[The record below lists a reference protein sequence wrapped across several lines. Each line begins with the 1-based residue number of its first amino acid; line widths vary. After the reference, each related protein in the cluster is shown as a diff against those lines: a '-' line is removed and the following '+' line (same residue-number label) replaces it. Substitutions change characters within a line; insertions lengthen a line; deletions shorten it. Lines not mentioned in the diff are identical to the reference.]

1 MNLWKETIATL
12 EEEGYT
18 WDDVEAVFGNDFQ
31 ITKENFREV
40 ASETVYN
47 PCCGAAQVAEDLII
61 FLHDGKWLA
70 RESPTAFF
78 WERWGLHE
86 TPTPPAQVMPVRRL
100 MTADIGW
107 DSLKE
112 CNNSIEI
119 MQEGHNAHYEEN
131 ENG

>member
-1 MNLWKETIATL
+1 MNLWKETIAKL

-18 WDDVEAVFGNDFQ
+18 WDDVESVFGNDFQ

-47 PCCGAAQVAEDLII
+47 TSCGAAQVAEDLTI
-61 FLHDGKWLA
+61 LLYNGKWLA

-78 WERWGLHE
+78 AERWGLHE
-86 TPTPPAQVMPVRRL
+86 TPKPPAQVMPVRRL
-100 MTADIGW
+100 VTADVGW

-112 CNNSIEI
+112 CNN
-119 MQEGHNAHYEEN
+119 GLEE
-131 ENG
+131 EKEE